1 MTITVDTIETP
12 GLGDRSYL
20 VHDGEVAAVIDPQRD
35 IDRLL
40 DAALTANVRITHV
53 LETHVH
59 NDYVTGGL
67 ALARRVD
74 AAYCVAEGERVSFD
88 RTAIADGIHLD
99 VGSMTIEVVATPGH
113 THHHLAFIA
122 RDGTAADERSSA
134 VFTGG
139 SLLYD
144 TVGRTDLIGEADTEP
159 LTRAQWRSV
168 RSLVDR
174 LPDDVRVFPTH
185 GFGSFCSSS
194 PAADRTESTIA
205 DERAGNLAVTIDDE
219 EAFVRELL
227 DGLTAYPAYYAHM
240 DPLNRAGPFEPDL
253 SPLPPL
259 VADELRRRL
268 EHHEWVVDVRDRKA
282 FAAAH
287 LAGSIGLELSESFAT
302 YLGWLMPW
310 GTRLTLL
317 GRSSDDLATAQRE
330 LARIGIDRP
339 SSGGTVPLGDLAGD
353 RPILDYPLADF
364 AMLAERIQD
373 DGDPDS
379 PVQIIDVRRPD
390 EFHQR
395 HLARAQLT
403 PLHQLLDHLHHL
415 PPGELWVH
423 CSTGARAS
431 IAASLLQRA
440 GHEVVLIDDSVEQAP
455 ESLVAR
461 NS

>member
-1 MTITVDTIETP
+1 MTVTVDTIETP

-35 IDRLL
+35 IDRVL
-40 DAALTANVRITHV
+40 DAARAAGVRITHV

-67 ALARRVD
+67 ALSRRVG
-74 AAYCVAEGERVSFD
+74 AEYCVAEGERVSFD
-88 RTAIADGIHLD
+88 RLAVADGIQLD
-99 VGSMTIEVVATPGH
+99 VGTMTIEVVATPGH
-113 THHHLAFIA
+113 THHHLAFVV
-122 RDGTAADERSSA
+122 RDATADDQRPVA

-144 TVGRTDLIGEADTEP
+144 TVGRTDLLGEADTDE

-174 LPDDVRVFPTH
+174 LAGDVRVFPTH

-219 EAFVRELL
+219 ETFVRQLL
-227 DGLTAYPAYYAHM
+227 DGLTDYPAYYAHM

-253 SPLPPL
+253 SPLP
-259 VADELRRRL
+259 AIAAHELRRRL
-268 EHHEWVVDVRDRKA
+268 EHHEWVVDVRDRRA

-287 LAGSIGLELSESFAT
+287 LAGSIGVELSDSFTT
-302 YLGWLMPW
+302 YLGWLLPW

-317 GRSSDDLATAQRE
+317 GWSAADLATAQRE

-339 SSGGTVPLGDLAGD
+339 SGAGSGPLDDLSGG
-353 RPILDYPLADF
+353 RPIIDYPVADF
-364 AMLAERIQD
+364 AALADRLRTDGVRTSDIQ
-373 DGDPDS
+373 
-379 PVQIIDVRRPD
+379 VIDVRRPD
-390 EFHQR
+390 EFHER
-395 HLARAQLT
+395 HLERAHLA
-403 PLHQLLDHLHHL
+403 PLHQLLDHLHHI

-423 CSTGARAS
+423 CSTGTRAS

-440 GHEVVLIDDSVEQAP
+440 GHRVVLIDDSVEQAP
-455 ESLVAR
+455 EGLLAPSP
-461 NS
+461 